1 MGGPRRTTSCRTA
14 SNGVHSNAV
23 SPVATTPRLLVV
35 DDDAPFRAL
44 LRELLE
50 RVGYDVV
57 DVPDAR
63 SALRTAMDER
73 PDLAVVDVLL
83 PEISGYE
90 LLRELHEV
98 VDPQLPVILVS
109 GSRTAKEDVISGLLI
124 GADDYLVK
132 PFDPDELLVRVRRS
146 LARRSRS
153 NVSVAS
159 RPAPPLEELT
169 SRELEVL
176 ALLAEGLSQ
185 GEVARR
191 LVVSPRTVGTHIQ
204 HILTKL
210 DVHSRAQ
217 AVVVALRNDLGGE
230 ARTHANERVP

>member
-1 MGGPRRTTSCRTA
+1 M
-14 SNGVHSNAV
+14 
-23 SPVATTPRLLVV
+23 LVV

-44 LRELLE
+44 VRELLE

-57 DVPDAR
+57 DLPDAR
-63 SALRTAMDER
+63 AAIQIAIEEHV
-73 PDLAVVDVLL
+73 DLVVLDVLL

-90 LLRELHEV
+90 LLRELHDV

-146 LARRSRS
+146 LARRPKLD
-153 NVSVAS
+153 VDVAA
-159 RPAPPLEELT
+159 RPSPPLEELT

-176 ALLAEGLSQ
+176 TLLAEGLSQ
-185 GEVARR
+185 GEVATR

-217 AVVVALRNDLGGE
+217 AVALALRNDVGGE
-230 ARTHANERVP
+230 VHAPANERPPWR

>member
-1 MGGPRRTTSCRTA
+1 M
-14 SNGVHSNAV
+14 
-23 SPVATTPRLLVV
+23 SPVATTPRVLVV
-35 DDDAPFRAL
+35 DDDAPFRAFV
-44 LRELLE
+44 RELLE
-50 RVGYDVV
+50 RVGHDVV

-63 SALRTAMDER
+63 LAIDTAMHER
-73 PDLAVVDVLL
+73 PDLAIVDVLL

-90 LLRELHEV
+90 LLRELHDL

-109 GSRTAKEDVISGLLI
+109 GRRTAKEDVISGLLL

-146 LARRSRS
+146 LARRFPS
-153 NVSVAS
+153 NADIVSWPS
-159 RPAPPLEELT
+159 EPLEELT

-176 ALLAEGLSQ
+176 TLLAAGLSQ
-185 GEVARR
+185 GEVASR

-210 DVHSRAQ
+210 DVHTRAQ
-217 AVVVALRNDLGGE
+217 AVAFALRNGVAGDVQ
-230 ARTHANERVP
+230 TTERVSWR